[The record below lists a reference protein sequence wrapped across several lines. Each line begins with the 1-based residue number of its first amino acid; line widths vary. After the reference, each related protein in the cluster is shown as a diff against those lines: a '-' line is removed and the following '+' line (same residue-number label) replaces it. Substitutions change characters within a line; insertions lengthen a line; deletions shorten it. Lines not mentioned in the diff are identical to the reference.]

1 MTMSRGDGKAT
12 TRPDGVSVTD
22 WVFESVKREI
32 LENGLPPDEIVA
44 ESAIAERFDVSRGP
58 AREALQRLVALG
70 LVRPIQRVGYIVT
83 PVSLKD
89 FDEVFQMR
97 LVLEP
102 LATELATDRL
112 REGLVSDT
120 RLVAF
125 VDELDSV
132 VNAPL
137 GDRPHRV
144 AESNADFHREIAHL
158 SGNGRLEQTI
168 SELMD
173 AMERVLHTLA
183 FQRDSLA
190 QVEDD
195 HPVLLKAVQ
204 DGDGGAAADLM
215 RDQLKKTWH
224 VIREAAIRSGA
235 PLRS

>member
-1 MTMSRGDGKAT
+1 MSRGDGGPA

-22 WVFESVKREI
+22 WVFESLKREI
-32 LENGLPPDEIVA
+32 LENDLTPDEIVA
-44 ESAIAERFDVSRGP
+44 ESAVAERFDVSRGP

-70 LVRPIQRVGYIVT
+70 LVRPIQRVGYIIT

-102 LATELATDRL
+102 LATDLATDRL
-112 REGLVSDT
+112 RSGLVSDA
-120 RLVAF
+120 RLIELVEGL
-125 VDELDSV
+125 DEV
-132 VNAPL
+132 VNAPP
-137 GDRPHRV
+137 RVRSQRV

-158 SGNGRLEQTI
+158 SGNARLEQTI

-183 FQRDSLA
+183 FQRESLA

-195 HPVLLKAVQ
+195 HPVLLKAMH
-204 DGDGGAAADLM
+204 DGDGSTAAEIM
-215 RDQLKKTWH
+215 RDQLSKTWN